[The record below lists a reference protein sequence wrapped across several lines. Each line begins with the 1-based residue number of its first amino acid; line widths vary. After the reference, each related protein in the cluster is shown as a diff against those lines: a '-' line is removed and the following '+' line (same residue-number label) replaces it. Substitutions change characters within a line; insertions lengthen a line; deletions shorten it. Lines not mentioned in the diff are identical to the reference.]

1 MPPGRFPGGGAVRLS
16 GLQNRPGDKFT
27 TAIGPVAWT
36 GAPRAASGMQR
47 AVQLQRHRKGNLRA

>member
-1 MPPGRFPGGGAVRLS
+1 MAADALP